1 MSFQTLRSVKFQD
14 CDPAGIVFYPR
25 YFEMLD
31 EAVED
36 WLLQAGT
43 WHYPSDG
50 NAFEA
55 GPQIARIEVEFHR
68 PSRLGDQLVFELR
81 LQGFDERRMKISA
94 SVFSGNEQR
103 LRAFLD
109 LGWTGNERSE
119 GGARLPSLL
128 QHKLARTID
137 A

>member
-1 MSFQTLRSVKFQD
+1 MSFQTSRRVNFQD

-36 WLLQAGT
+36 WLLQTGA
-43 WHYPSDG
+43 WQYPSDG

-55 GPQIARIEVEFHR
+55 GPQIARVEVEFHR
-68 PSRLGDQLVFELR
+68 PSRLGDQLILELQ
-81 LQGFDERRMKISA
+81 LQGVDERRMKINA
-94 SVFSGNEQR
+94 SVYSGNEQR

-109 LGWTGNERSE
+109 LGWTGSEKCE
-119 GGARLPSLL
+119 GGTRLPSLL
-128 QHKLARTID
+128 QQTLARTID